1 MGALLVFAVCGIL
14 LPRLAAAQALPSQ
27 ADLPEAR
34 TAAGLEVSP
43 AEEAL
48 RRYPPGNI
56 MSEAQA
62 DAALAE
68 TWRLQPL
75 QERRYDAARAV
86 CYEKFLAEF
95 CLSDARAANYR
106 ATQRIRQVELEAR
119 QFKRSAQAA
128 AIDRRRA
135 EKRAADAS
143 GASVR
148 EADAARIEAQREA
161 RRLEVE
167 RGARQF
173 EAGAAERAV
182 RAREAEKQAQ
192 ARSNAR
198 ARAPAEETARAA
210 QRAENARRQAA
221 KVSETLER
229 AERRERAAAEKA
241 RNKARNKA
249 LQPAVK

>member
-48 RRYPPGNI
+48 RRYPGGNI

-106 ATQRIRQVELEAR
+106 ATQRIREVELEAR

-143 GASVR
+143 GASAR

-167 RGARQF
+167 RAARQF

-192 ARSNAR
+192 ARSIAR
-198 ARAPAEETARAA
+198 ARAEETARAA

-249 LQPAVK
+249 PQPAVK